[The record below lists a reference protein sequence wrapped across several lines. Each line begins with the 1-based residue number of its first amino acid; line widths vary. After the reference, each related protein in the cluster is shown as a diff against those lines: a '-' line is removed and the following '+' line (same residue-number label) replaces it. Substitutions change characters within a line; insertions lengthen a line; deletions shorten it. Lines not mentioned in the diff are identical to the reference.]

1 MSEDGLTTQ
10 FILPDELDQTLE
22 EYQPCLKARMILCV
36 EDLDDSLDQSLSTTS
51 STKTHSFDESDV

>member
-1 MSEDGLTTQ
+1 MSEDGLRTQ

-22 EYQPCLKARMILCV
+22 EYKSCLKARMILCV